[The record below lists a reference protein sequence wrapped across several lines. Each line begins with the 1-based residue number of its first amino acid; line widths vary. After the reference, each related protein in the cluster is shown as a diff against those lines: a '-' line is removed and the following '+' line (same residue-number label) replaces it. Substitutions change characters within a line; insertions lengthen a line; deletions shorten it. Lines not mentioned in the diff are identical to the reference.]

1 MYKDIRFFLIV
12 LISLF
17 VVSSCSD
24 DDDNEI
30 YPTVELLT
38 STSWAGDRVLTD
50 SHNQVSQK
58 KKVKIVFLT
67 KDTGTTAIERSDAP
81 YYDFDN
87 VNYYMDAKAI
97 RIAGGLLEGTYLIAS
112 FTGNKLVL
120 KEENSYTCTITLQRQ
135 Y

>member
-1 MYKDIRFFLIV
+1 MK
-12 LISLF
+12 
-17 VVSSCSD
+17 
-24 DDDNEI
+24 
-30 YPTVELLT
+30 T
-38 STSWAGDRVLTD
+38 SASVTAKHPLSPQPRLCRITA
-50 SHNQVSQK
+50 HNQVSQK